1 MADNGSN
8 MGFPVRNK
16 RQLLIQAKLLWESG
30 FVKNQKLSLLW
41 SSWQMVSTLVK
52 INQRLCKRAKVQQRR
67 HRYSQDCKNLGKRNL
82 TELIA
87 GGRRGRSGWD
97 GCRTSHSWSQLQ
109 QEETTFKGRMIRI
122 VCLFRLLPKT
132 PKRLKQVEEAFKS
145 EWS

>member
-8 MGFPVRNK
+8 MDFPVRNK

-30 FVKNQKLSLLW
+30 FIKNQKLSLLW

-67 HRYSQDCKNLGKRNL
+67 QIFSGLQKSWKRNL

-109 QEETTFKGRMIRI
+109 QEETTFKGRMTRI
-122 VCLFRLLPKT
+122 VRLFRLLPKT